1 MIADTFLQKTER
13 LEIEKYKAP
22 KDRLAII
29 RTHVPFSGAL
39 QKHPHEPKKLI
50 LVLDPYSTHITYLEF
65 NQKDVHYL
73 ERLPSISNLEGETV
87 NITRIW
93 VKKGS
98 VAVRH
103 TPFLVDHTQVQP
115 KS

>member
-1 MIADTFLQKTER
+1 MTADTFLQKTER

-29 RTHVPFSGAL
+29 KTHVPFSGSL
-39 QKHPHEPKKLI
+39 QKHPHEAQKLI
-50 LVLDPYSTHITYLEF
+50 LVLDPYCTHISYLEF
-65 NQKDVHYL
+65 NQKDVNYL

-103 TPFLVDHTQVQP
+103 TPFIVEHTQAQP
-115 KS
+115 KT